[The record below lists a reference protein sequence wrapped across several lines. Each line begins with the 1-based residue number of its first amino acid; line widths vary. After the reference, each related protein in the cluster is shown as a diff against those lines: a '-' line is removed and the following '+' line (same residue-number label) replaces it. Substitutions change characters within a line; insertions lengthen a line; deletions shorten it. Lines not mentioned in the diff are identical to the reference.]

1 MPGGPEQ
8 PAPEL
13 RQGRFRTPYYPIMKT
28 LGLIGGIGWE
38 STALYYRLINE
49 EVRNRFGSLHSAPML
64 VNSLEFQTLDAL
76 VKANRWNDAA
86 AALAAAART
95 LERAGAEALLLCS
108 NQMHYVFEAVAAA
121 VAVPVL
127 HLGDAVLAEARAAR
141 MNRIGLIGT
150 RFTLEHDFLLERAAA
165 GGRGRRLPV
174 TVLLPDAAD
183 FDVLDHIIYGE
194 LCRGRVREESRAVV
208 LRVARSLRAHGAQ
221 GIVLAS
227 SELALLLR
235 ADDFA
240 LPLLDST
247 ELHALAAVRWALAAA
262 NKPGGPGR
270 PRGPRS
276 PTRPPVRPR

>member
-1 MPGGPEQ
+1 
-8 PAPEL
+8 
-13 RQGRFRTPYYPIMKT
+13 MKT

-49 EVRNRFGSLHSAPML
+49 EVRNRFGSLHSAPMI
-64 VNSLEFQTLDAL
+64 VNSLEFQTLDAQ

-86 AALAAAART
+86 ASLAEAART

-108 NQMHYVFEAVAAA
+108 NQMHYVFEAVAGA

-165 GGRGRRLPV
+165 GGSGRRLPV
-174 TVLLPDAAD
+174 TVLLPDPAD
-183 FDVLDHIIYGE
+183 FAALDHIIYGE
-194 LCRGRVREESRAVV
+194 LCRGLMREESRALV
-208 LRVARSLRAHGAQ
+208 LRVARNLRAHGAQ

-247 ELHALAAVRWALAAA
+247 ELHALAAVRWALETNRKSAQ
-262 NKPGGPGR
+262 R
-270 PRGPRS
+270 
-276 PTRPPVRPR
+276 TRPDAPPSPSRPKPRLR

>member
-1 MPGGPEQ
+1 
-8 PAPEL
+8 
-13 RQGRFRTPYYPIMKT
+13 MKT
-28 LGLIGGIGWE
+28 LGLIGGVGWE

-49 EVRNRFGSLHSAPML
+49 EVRNRFGSLHSAPMI
-64 VNSLEFQTLDAL
+64 VNSLEFQTLDAQ
-76 VKANRWNDAA
+76 VKANRWNDADA
-86 AALAAAART
+86 SLAEAART

-108 NQMHYVFEAVAAA
+108 NQMHYVFEAVAGA

-150 RFTLEHDFLLERAAA
+150 RFTLEHDFLLERAAD
-165 GGRGRRLPV
+165 GGSGRRLPV
-174 TVLLPDAAD
+174 TVLLPDPAD
-183 FDVLDHIIYGE
+183 FAALDHIIYGE
-194 LCRGRVREESRAVV
+194 LCRGLVREESRALV
-208 LRVARSLRAHGAQ
+208 LRVARNLRAHGAQ

-247 ELHALAAVRWALAAA
+247 ELHALAAVRWALETNRKSAQ
-262 NKPGGPGR
+262 R
-270 PRGPRS
+270 
-276 PTRPPVRPR
+276 TRPDAPPSPSRPKPRLR

>member
-1 MPGGPEQ
+1 
-8 PAPEL
+8 
-13 RQGRFRTPYYPIMKT
+13 MKT

-49 EVRNRFGSLHSAPML
+49 EVRNRFGSLHSAPMI
-64 VNSLEFQTLDAL
+64 VNSLEFQTLDAQ

-86 AALAAAART
+86 ASLAEAART

-108 NQMHYVFEAVAAA
+108 NQMHYVFEAVAGA

-165 GGRGRRLPV
+165 GGSGRRLPV
-174 TVLLPDAAD
+174 TVLLPDPAD
-183 FDVLDHIIYGE
+183 FAALDHIIYGE
-194 LCRGRVREESRAVV
+194 LCRGLVREESRALV
-208 LRVARSLRAHGAQ
+208 LRVARNLRAHGAQ

-247 ELHALAAVRWALAAA
+247 ELHALAAVRWALETNRKSAQ
-262 NKPGGPGR
+262 R
-270 PRGPRS
+270 
-276 PTRPPVRPR
+276 TRPDAPPSPSRPKPRLR

>member
-1 MPGGPEQ
+1 
-8 PAPEL
+8 
-13 RQGRFRTPYYPIMKT
+13 MKT

-38 STALYYRLINE
+38 STARYYRLINE
-49 EVRNRFGSLHSAPML
+49 EVRNRFGSLHSAPMI
-64 VNSLEFQTLDAL
+64 VNSLEFQTLDAQ

-86 AALAAAART
+86 ASLAEAART

-108 NQMHYVFEAVAAA
+108 NQMHYVFEAVAGA

-127 HLGDAVLAEARAAR
+127 HLGDAVLAEARAARAAR

-150 RFTLEHDFLLERAAA
+150 RFTLEHDFVLERAAA
-165 GGRGRRLPV
+165 GGSGRRLPV
-174 TVLLPDAAD
+174 TVLLPDPAD
-183 FDVLDHIIYGE
+183 FAAVDHIIYGE
-194 LCRGRVREESRAVV
+194 LCRGLVREESRALV
-208 LRVARSLRAHGAQ
+208 LRVARNLRAHGAQ

-247 ELHALAAVRWALAAA
+247 ELHALAAVRWALETNRKSAQ
-262 NKPGGPGR
+262 R
-270 PRGPRS
+270 
-276 PTRPPVRPR
+276 TRPDATHPPSRPKPHLR

>member
-1 MPGGPEQ
+1 
-8 PAPEL
+8 
-13 RQGRFRTPYYPIMKT
+13 
-28 LGLIGGIGWE
+28 
-38 STALYYRLINE
+38 
-49 EVRNRFGSLHSAPML
+49 
-64 VNSLEFQTLDAL
+64 VNSLEFQTLDAQ

-86 AALAAAART
+86 ASLADAART

-108 NQMHYVFEAVAAA
+108 NQMHYVFEAVASA

-165 GGRGRRLPV
+165 GGSGRRLPV
-174 TVLLPDAAD
+174 TVLLPDPAD
-183 FDVLDHIIYGE
+183 FAALDHIIYGE
-194 LCRGRVREESRAVV
+194 LCRGLVREESRAVV

-235 ADDFA
+235 SDDFA

-247 ELHALAAVRWALAAA
+247 ELHALAAVRWAVEPQPKSARSARPA
-262 NKPGGPGR
+262 SASAPSRTKPHLR
-270 PRGPRS
+270 
-276 PTRPPVRPR
+276 

>member
-1 MPGGPEQ
+1 
-8 PAPEL
+8 
-13 RQGRFRTPYYPIMKT
+13 MKT

-49 EVRNRFGSLHSAPML
+49 EVRNRFGSLHSAPMI
-64 VNSLEFQTLDAL
+64 VNSLEFQTLDAR

-86 AALAAAART
+86 ASLADAART

-108 NQMHYVFEAVAAA
+108 NQMHYVFEAVASA

-165 GGRGRRLPV
+165 GGSGRRLPV
-174 TVLLPDAAD
+174 TVLLPDPAD
-183 FDVLDHIIYGE
+183 FAALDHIIYGE
-194 LCRGRVREESRAVV
+194 LCRGLVREESRAVV

-235 ADDFA
+235 SDDFA

-247 ELHALAAVRWALAAA
+247 ELHALAAVRWAVEPQPKSARSARPA
-262 NKPGGPGR
+262 SASAPSRTKPHLR
-270 PRGPRS
+270 
-276 PTRPPVRPR
+276 

>member
-1 MPGGPEQ
+1 
-8 PAPEL
+8 
-13 RQGRFRTPYYPIMKT
+13 MKVI
-28 LGLIGGIGWE
+28 GLIGGMSWE
-38 STALYYRLINE
+38 STAIYYRLINE
-49 EVRNRFGSLHSAPML
+49 EVRNRFGSLHSAPMI
-64 VNSLEFQTLDAL
+64 VNSLEFQTLDAQ

-86 AALAAAART
+86 ASLAEAART

-108 NQMHYVFEAVAAA
+108 NQMHYVFEAVAGA

-150 RFTLEHDFLLERAAA
+150 RFTLEHDFLLERAAD
-165 GGRGRRLPV
+165 GGSGRRLPV
-174 TVLLPDAAD
+174 TVLLPDPAD
-183 FDVLDHIIYGE
+183 FAALDHIIYGE
-194 LCRGRVREESRAVV
+194 LCRGLVREESRALV
-208 LRVARSLRAHGAQ
+208 LRVARNLRAHGAQ

-247 ELHALAAVRWALAAA
+247 ELHALAAVRWALETNRKSAQ
-262 NKPGGPGR
+262 R
-270 PRGPRS
+270 
-276 PTRPPVRPR
+276 TRPKAPPSPSRPKPRLR

>member
-1 MPGGPEQ
+1 
-8 PAPEL
+8 
-13 RQGRFRTPYYPIMKT
+13 MKT

-49 EVRNRFGSLHSAPML
+49 EVRNRFGSLHSAPMI
-64 VNSLEFQTLDAL
+64 VNSLEFQTLDAQ

-86 AALAAAART
+86 ASLADAART

-108 NQMHYVFEAVAAA
+108 NQMHYVFEAVASA

-150 RFTLEHDFLLERAAA
+150 RFTLEHDFLLERAAD
-165 GGRGRRLPV
+165 GGSGRRLPV
-174 TVLLPDAAD
+174 TVLLPDPAD
-183 FDVLDHIIYGE
+183 FAALDHIIYGE
-194 LCRGRVREESRAVV
+194 LCRGLVREESRALV
-208 LRVARSLRAHGAQ
+208 LRVARNLRAHGAQ

-247 ELHALAAVRWALAAA
+247 ELHALAAVRWALETNRKSAQ
-262 NKPGGPGR
+262 R
-270 PRGPRS
+270 
-276 PTRPPVRPR
+276 TRPKAPPSPSRPKPRLR